1 MEEGGNFS
9 NPGLAGRQA
18 SKMTMKLEICP
29 ESGFLRVG
37 ATGEFSLEEA
47 RRTFLEML
55 EAVALHKV
63 GKVLFDGRALV
74 GEPEMMERFYYGSF
88 VARAIGESLRH
99 GKLSGP
105 TQIGYVLE
113 EPILDPQKFGE
124 SVAVNRGMFLKIFDN
139 LPDALGWLGILS
151 ANKPDAGT
159 NFNHG

>member
-1 MEEGGNFS
+1 
-9 NPGLAGRQA
+9 LAGKA
-18 SKMTMKLEICP
+18 GVKMSMKLEICP

-37 ATGEFSLEEA
+37 ATGEFSLKEA

-63 GKVLFDGRALV
+63 GKVLFDGRGLT

-88 VARAIGESLRH
+88 VARAIGESMRR

-105 TQIGYVLE
+105 TQFGYVLE
-113 EPILDPQKFGE
+113 EPIFDPRKFGE
-124 SVAVNRGMFLKIFDN
+124 SVAVNRGMLVKIFDN
-139 LPDALGWLGILS
+139 LPDALGWLGIPS
-151 ANKPDAGT
+151 ADKPDAGT